1 MDKMTDPFS
10 AGGAGFLGGK
20 LVPPLIAFGGAV
32 VSLSYIPELSRR
44 QWAAALLFAV
54 LAAYLIPPIIGG
66 WVRQSDYASWVP
78 ADGSIEG
85 LCGLLLGMGSIHLVG
100 AFTLVGQRFARDPWA
115 TIKGRKK

>member
-1 MDKMTDPFS
+1 MKSMTDPFS
-10 AGGAGFLGGK
+10 AGGAGLLGGK

-32 VSLSYIPELSRR
+32 VSLSYIPELTRR
-44 QWAAALLFAV
+44 QWGAAILFAV
-54 LAAYLIPPIIGG
+54 LAAYLVPPIVGG

-100 AFTLVGQRFARDPWA
+100 AFTLLGQRFAKDPQG
-115 TIKGRKK
+115 TVKGIGK